1 MTHIRPTTQRQHA
14 AWLVAALILTSG
26 CSLRTYAINKVG
38 DALASGHSVYE
49 SDDDL
54 ILVGDALPF
63 GLKLTESLLAR
74 SPNHR
79 GLLLTASR
87 GFVLYAYAYVDYPA
101 SVADDDDLDRARQ
114 LRSRA
119 RRLYLRALQYGI
131 RGLERSYPRIGA
143 ALLED
148 PRVAVRRIKAKS
160 RGEDVAFLYWTAA
173 SLGLAIS
180 VSPGDAALLARLPEA
195 ESMLDRALEIDEAWD
210 EGALHELKVV
220 LAGARPGRPDTT
232 LIRTHYE
239 RAVELS
245 RGKSAS
251 IHLAYAE
258 AVSVPLQNAAQ
269 FQELIQRALD
279 VNPDAEPATRLV
291 NLLAH
296 RRARWLAARADQLI
310 LGDASPVSRER
321 TR

>member
-1 MTHIRPTTQRQHA
+1 MTHIRLTNQRQLA
-14 AWLVAALILTSG
+14 VWLVAVLISTSG

-54 ILVGDALPF
+54 TLVGDALPF
-63 GLKLTESLLAR
+63 GLKLTESLLAQ

-79 GLLLTASR
+79 RLLLTAAR
-87 GFVLYAYAYVDYPA
+87 GFVLYSYAYVDYPA
-101 SVADDDDLDRARQ
+101 SVAADDDVDRARQ

-119 RRLYLRALQYGI
+119 RRLYLRAFRYGI

-148 PRVAVRRIKAKS
+148 PRAAVRRINAKS
-160 RGEDVAFLYWTAA
+160 KGMEVAFMYWTAA

-180 VSPGDAALLARLPEA
+180 VSPGDAALLARLPEV
-195 ESMLDRALEIDEAWD
+195 ESLLDRALEIDEAWD
-210 EGALHELKVV
+210 GGALHELKVV
-220 LAGARPGRPDTT
+220 LSGATPGRPDKT
-232 LIRTHYE
+232 LIRKHYD

-258 AVSVPLQNAAQ
+258 AVSVPLQNAAEFHQ
-269 FQELIQRALD
+269 LIQRALD
-279 VNPDAEPATRLV
+279 VNPDAEPGTRLV

-310 LGDASPVSRER
+310 LGDESPVPRER

>member
-1 MTHIRPTTQRQHA
+1 MAHIRFTPRRKHA
-14 AWLVAALILTSG
+14 AWLVTALISTAG
-26 CSLRTYAINKVG
+26 CSLRTYATNKVG
-38 DALASGHSVYE
+38 EALAAGHSVYE

-54 ILVGDALPF
+54 TLVGDALPF

-79 GLLLTASR
+79 HLLLTASR
-87 GFVLYAYAYVDYPA
+87 GFVLYSYAYVDYPA
-101 SVADDDDLDRARQ
+101 SVAADDDLDRARQ
-114 LRSRA
+114 LRDRA
-119 RRLYLRALQYGI
+119 RRLYLRAFQYGI
-131 RGLERSYPRIGA
+131 RGLERSYPGIGA

-148 PRVAVRRIKAKS
+148 PRAAVPRINAKRRS
-160 RGEDVAFLYWTAA
+160 EDVAFMYWAAA

-180 VSPGDAALLARLPEA
+180 VSPGDAALLARLPEVEA
-195 ESMLDRALEIDEAWD
+195 MLDRALEIDEAWD

-220 LAGARPGRPDTT
+220 LAGATPGRPDLTV
-232 LIRTHYE
+232 IRKHYE

-245 RGKSAS
+245 RGKRAS

-258 AVSVPLQNAAQ
+258 AVSVPLQNGAE
-269 FQELIQRALD
+269 FHELIQRALD

-310 LGDASPVSRER
+310 LGDEPPGSRKR
-321 TR
+321 TP